1 MANVGYIRVSTTD
14 QHTDRQLAGVQ
25 LDKVFTDKVS
35 GKGTDRPGLQAML
48 EYVREGDTV
57 HVHEISRLARNT
69 ADPLAIVEGLTARKV
84 AVQFHKEGISTGEGS
99 AVGNLV
105 LTLLASVAQM
115 ERELMLERQREGYA
129 AAKAAGRIAGRGKG
143 KAIDRSAVLADLA
156 GGDSIRTVAT
166 RHGISTRTVQ
176 NIKAE
181 ANQAG

>member
-1 MANVGYIRVSTTD
+1 M
-14 QHTDRQLAGVQ
+14 
-25 LDKVFTDKVS
+25 
-35 GKGTDRPGLQAML
+35 
-48 EYVREGDTV
+48 
-57 HVHEISRLARNT
+57 
-69 ADPLAIVEGLTARKV
+69 
-84 AVQFHKEGISTGEGS
+84 
-99 AVGNLV
+99 

-129 AAKAAGRIAGRGKG
+129 AAKAAGRITGRGKG